1 MIKKSP
7 TNFSRFL
14 STNTL
19 LSGVFTL
26 LLILV
31 ANMTYA
37 DHVCDPPTAADIAN
51 PDGVY
56 DLTTDCAQTLAP
68 QSGGTYEIE
77 VNDNTTYTFTI
88 CNPAGGAATPFA
100 ELWAEGDDVDA
111 LLSSSTLVDGCAV
124 LTYVNCDAATEVYLN
139 VFSVHGTDMCADD
152 WYAWSMTTSC
162 VESIFSCPDAIKLS
176 ITDPTLCCYTGVLPL
191 PDFTN
196 YACDI
201 DSYTLAGV
209 DCEGAG
215 FIATDPAATDEFS
228 LPIGVNLITHTI
240 TIDGVEII
248 CTQQVT
254 VTKAIACYPSVQ
266 VSLDHNCEATISAA
280 TFTNYSCPEE
290 ANAYTVGLTV
300 NGASVALLNQSHI
313 GGYIIATVTD
323 PHGNSC
329 FSQIILEDKLGPKI
343 ACPDDVTLAC
353 GADYSIATLGD
364 AVVSD
369 CTDVGSTNVVD
380 VGPTGD
386 PCAGDQTIERTWTS
400 VDILGNV
407 TTCTQVITLVRPDLA
422 NIVCPP
428 NYIDV
433 DDDTNAADGEQML
446 SCDDYPMS
454 TPPGIEVTGGFIL
467 STDPTTTDDD
477 IMLQEG
483 MFCNFLIS
491 KTDEIVPTCGG
502 AYDILRV
509 WKIRDWC
516 DATNEET
523 CTQIIKVKD
532 TTDPTG
538 TAGTYTYTSEA
549 HSCIGTVNVT
559 PATWTDG
566 CSGMN
571 VTSYTT
577 NLVQVITDAAGVV
590 TGTGTTYSFPGN
602 GGLLTNIPLGIYN
615 LVYTGADACNNT
627 GEITIENIV
636 LEDNLAPVA
645 VCDNKTVALGTNG
658 EVWLCANTLDDG
670 SYDNCQI
677 IAMKVKRMDAD
688 ADVPFTDCVGLTC
701 DDAVNGTVNVRFRV
715 YDLTGA
721 LTPSDDM
728 PEAMGRY
735 SECMTTIT
743 VQDKLRPTC
752 GVQPAITVSCGE
764 DFTTDANYI
773 TTPVASDNCSW
784 DFVALADDGAPTS
797 CGDNVIVR
805 QWQLTDPSDATW
817 VGPIC
822 KQTITVNA
830 TPWTVDPIWPT
841 DHTVDCSTASG
852 TNPEALPAGSNFPTY
867 TVPSDDV
874 CEDLV
879 IGHDDKILENQ
890 PGACYIIIRTWKI
903 YDLCQNPGYNTT
915 GPGYW
920 SYNQKIT
927 VTDSQGPIFTTTPA
941 DKFVDLGDNCS
952 ATFFLDPAAAS
963 DVCSDDITI
972 TRSVPPSFVLNADGS
987 YTAPAGVHSVT
998 YAATDGCGNQT
1009 DLPITITIEDNKAPT
1024 PIALGLFVTTLMPNG
1039 DGCMGQIWAS
1049 DLHNGSS
1056 SDNCPGALSYFVAHY
1071 YTTDANGNQIVNT
1084 TLPTTTGVEFDENNI
1099 GSNLVQLWVVD
1110 AAGNAD
1116 YTVVEI
1122 ILQDNLGVCIPCN
1135 NPTFSVTQ
1143 DATNCSA
1150 SVVGVSG
1157 GTAPYGYQWA
1167 PMSVS
1172 DPDFTFTICEN
1183 STTCG
1188 GLANGGVY
1196 QVTVTDATGCST
1208 VNEFTMSCTTTTNPC
1223 EGLDFNVV
1231 VVNSNP
1237 LCTDNAF
1244 AEVTFISPGA
1254 VADYSYQWLD
1264 ASGNAVAGCTS
1275 GSSCAVLPAGSADY
1289 IVRATNGDGCSTEKA
1304 FSIDCTGRIAGRVS
1318 NEEGGEV
1325 QNVEVDVTGMI
1336 PLMTDENGEFMFEE
1350 LTPGN
1355 NYTVTPEKDVDHT
1368 NGVTTYDL
1376 VLISQHILGV
1386 QVLSSPY
1393 KVIAADAN
1401 NSGTVSTLDLVE
1413 LRSLI
1418 LQIFDE
1424 FPNNTS
1430 WRFIDKDFVFP
1441 NPANPF
1447 TTSFPEVISF
1457 NSFAPDETLTDFIA
1471 VKVGDVNCSATTGNL
1486 LGGLVRDYAGD
1497 LVLNVEDQK
1506 FEAGETVN
1514 VTFSAEEFEAML
1526 GYQFTLEFDTDKL
1539 SFNDFVSGDLQNCTE
1554 DNFGLSMLDQGI
1566 ITASWNTVS
1575 GLTMDEK
1582 SELFTLEFV
1591 AKAAGNLSDYL
1602 RISSKATVAEA
1613 YKANAN
1619 GADLMDVVIGF
1630 NNGNTTTVLGGAYE
1644 LYQNQPNPFNNET
1657 RVGFN
1662 LPQNETATITI
1673 FDVSGK
1679 VIKTVNQEFARGY
1692 NEVTFNKNELNT
1704 SGILYYQLQTSEFT
1718 DTRKMLLID

>member
-7 TNFSRFL
+7 TDFSRYL
-14 STNTL
+14 SASTL
-19 LSGVFTL
+19 LTGAFTL
-26 LLILV
+26 LLLFV
-31 ANMTYA
+31 ANMTNA
-37 DHVCDPPTAADIAN
+37 QAVCAPPTAGDFAT
-51 PDGVY
+51 PDGAY
-56 DLTTDCAQTLAP
+56 DLTTDCTQTFAP

-77 VNDNTTYTFTI
+77 VNDNTTYTFTV
-88 CNPAGGAATPFA
+88 CNPPSGTAIPYAEMWSDAGAFLSASTI
-100 ELWAEGDDVDA
+100 DA
-111 LLSSSTLVDGCAV
+111 NGCAV
-124 LTYVNCDAATEVYLN
+124 LTYVNCDAATEVFLN
-139 VFSVHGTDMCADD
+139 VFTVHGTDMCAND
-152 WYAWSMTTSC
+152 WYTWSMTTTC
-162 VESIFSCPDAIKLS
+162 VESIFACPAAIKLS
-176 ITDPTLCCYTGVLPL
+176 ITDPTLCCYTGEIPL
-191 PDFTN
+191 PDFSN

-201 DSYTLAGV
+201 DSYTLEGV
-209 DCEGAG
+209 DCAGAA
-215 FIATDPAATDEFS
+215 FSFTDPVAPLMVS
-228 LPIGVNLITHTI
+228 LPIGVNFVTHTI
-240 TIDGVEII
+240 TIDGEDII

-254 VTKAIACYPSVQ
+254 VTKAIACYPTVQ

-280 TFTNYSCPEE
+280 TFTNYSCPE
-290 ANAYTVGLTV
+290 AGNAYTVGLTV
-300 NGASVALLNQSHI
+300 NGATVTLLNQSHI
-313 GGYIIATVTD
+313 GAYIIATVTD

-329 FSQIILEDKLGPKI
+329 WSQIILEDKLGPKI
-343 ACPDDVTLAC
+343 ACPDDVTLPC
-353 GADYSIATLGD
+353 GADYSIEALSD

-369 CTDVGSTNVVD
+369 CTDVGSTSVVD

-386 PCAGDQTIERTWTS
+386 PCVGDQTIERTWTA

-407 TTCTQVITLVRPDLA
+407 TTCTQVITLERPDLDD
-422 NIVCPP
+422 IICPP

-433 DDDTNAADGEQML
+433 DNDTNPLDGEQML
-446 SCDDYPMS
+446 SCDSFPIS
-454 TPPGIEVTGGFIL
+454 SPPGISVTGGFIL
-467 STDPTTTDDD
+467 PMGPGTDDD

-532 TTDPTG
+532 TSDPTG

-549 HSCIGTVNVT
+549 HSCIGTVTVT
-559 PATWTDG
+559 PATWQDG

-571 VTSYTT
+571 AGSYTT
-577 NLVQVITDAAGVV
+577 SLVQVTA
-590 TGTGTTYSFPGN
+590 TGTGTVYSFPGN
-602 GGLLTNIPLGIYN
+602 GGVLTNIPLGTYN
-615 LVYTGADACNNT
+615 LVYNGSDECNNE

-645 VCDNKTVALGTNG
+645 VCDNKTVALGTDG

-677 IAMKVKRMDAD
+677 IAMKVKRMDALD
-688 ADVPFTDCVGLTC
+688 SIPFTDCVGLTC

-715 YDLTGA
+715 YDQTGS

-752 GVQPAITVSCGE
+752 GVLPEIVVSCNE
-764 DFTTDANYI
+764 DFTTHADYV
-773 TTPVASDNCSW
+773 TTPNATDNCAW

-822 KQTITVNA
+822 KQTITINA
-830 TPWTVDPIWPT
+830 TPWTIDPVWPL
-841 DHTVDCSTASG
+841 DHTVDCSVASG
-852 TNPEALPAGSNFPTY
+852 TDPASLPAGSDFPTY
-867 TVPSDDV
+867 TVASDDI

-879 IGHDDKILENQ
+879 IGSTDKILENQ

-920 SYNQKIT
+920 SYNQKVT
-927 VTDSQGPIFTTTPA
+927 VTDSQGPTFTTTPG
-941 DKFVDLGDNCS
+941 DKIVDLGDNCS

-963 DVCSDDITI
+963 DVCSDEITI
-972 TRSVPPSFVLNADGS
+972 TTAVPVSFVLNSDGS
-987 YTAPAGVHSVT
+987 YTAPAGVHTVT
-998 YAATDGCGNQT
+998 YSATDGCGNQT
-1009 DLPITITIEDNKAPT
+1009 ELPITITIEDNKAPT
-1024 PIALGLFVTTLMPNG
+1024 PIALGVFVTTLMPNG
-1039 DGCMGQIWAS
+1039 TGCMGQIWAS

-1056 SDNCPGALSYFVAHY
+1056 SDNCPGTLSYFVTDY
-1071 YTTDANGNQIVNT
+1071 FTTDANGNQIVNT
-1084 TLPTTTGVEFDENNI
+1084 VLPTTTSVEFDENDL

-1110 AAGNAD
+1110 ANGNAD
-1116 YTVVEI
+1116 YAVVEI
-1122 ILQDNLGVCIPCN
+1122 IIQDNLGVCIPCE
-1135 NPTFSVTQ
+1135 NPVFSVTQ
-1143 DATNCSA
+1143 DPNTCTA
-1150 SVVGVSG
+1150 SVNAVFG
-1157 GTAPYGYQWA
+1157 GTAPYSYQWA

-1188 GLANGGVY
+1188 GLADGGVY
-1196 QVTVTDATGCST
+1196 QVTVTDANGCSAI
-1208 VNEFTMSCTTTTNPC
+1208 NEFTMSCTNTTDPC
-1223 EGLDFNVV
+1223 EGLEFNVV

-1237 LCTDNAF
+1237 LCTDLAF

-1254 VADYSYQWLD
+1254 VGDYSYQWLD
-1264 ASGNAVAGCTS
+1264 AAGNAVAGCTAAA
-1275 GSSCAVLPAGSADY
+1275 SCAVLPAGSADY
-1289 IVRATNGDGCSTEKA
+1289 VVRATNASGCTTEKQ
-1304 FSIDCTGRIAGRVS
+1304 FSIDCTGMIGGRVT
-1318 NEEGGEV
+1318 NEEGDRV
-1325 QNVEVDVTGMI
+1325 QDVEVDVTGML
-1336 PLMTDENGEFMFEE
+1336 PLMTNVDGEFMFED
-1350 LTPGN
+1350 LTPGS
-1355 NYTVTPEKDVDHT
+1355 NYTVTPEKDVDFT

-1386 QVLSSPY
+1386 QTLASPY

-1401 NSGTVSTLDLVE
+1401 NSGTVTTLDLVE

-1418 LQIFDE
+1418 LQIYDE

-1441 NPANPF
+1441 NPINPF
-1447 TTSFPEVISF
+1447 ATNFPEAISF
-1457 NSFAPDETLTDFIA
+1457 NSFTPDETLTDFVA

-1486 LGGLVRDYAGD
+1486 LGGLVRDFAGD

-1506 FEAGETVN
+1506 FEAGETVA
-1514 VTFSAEEFEAML
+1514 VTFSAEAFDAML
-1526 GYQFTLEFDTDKL
+1526 GYQFTLEFDADKL
-1539 SFNDFVSGDLQNCTE
+1539 SFADFVAGDLRNCTA
-1554 DNFGLSMLDQGI
+1554 DNFGLSMLAEGI
-1566 ITASWNTVS
+1566 ITASWNTTS
-1575 GLTMDEK
+1575 GVTLDEK
-1582 SELFTLEFV
+1582 ANLFTMNFV
-1591 AKAAGNLSDYL
+1591 AKTAGKLSDYL

-1613 YKANAN
+1613 YKANN
-1619 GADLMDVVIGF
+1619 TGADLMDVVIGY

-1644 LYQNQPNPFNNET
+1644 LYQNQPNPFNAVT

-1679 VIKTVNQEFARGY
+1679 VIKTVSQEFARGY
-1692 NEVTFNKNELNT
+1692 NEVTFDKNELNA
-1704 SGILYYQLQTSEFT
+1704 SGILYYQLQTSQFT